1 MVQKTNSFERFWKEL
16 KRRKVVHIITVYV
29 AIAFGILQLVDII
42 GPSLKWPDWTMTF
55 IIVLLCIGF
64 VISVFVSWVYDITPA
79 GLRKTKPVSTFKHVD
94 QTTTS
99 TSGVWKIAT
108 YISAVIIIALI
119 AFNFISRRNLNADI
133 SKLDKS
139 IAVLPFFNE
148 SPVDSNKYF
157 INGIME
163 EILTNLQ
170 KIKDFRVL
178 SRTSTTQYAGADRPT
193 IPEIAK
199 KLGVNYIVEGSG
211 QKYGNN
217 FVLRVQLIAG
227 KKESHLWA
235 KSYNR
240 EIKHTTDIISV
251 QSEIAQLIASEL
263 KATITPEEKQIIE
276 KVPTSNMAALD
287 LYLKANDFLK
297 EYEKSRDISSYNTSF
312 NLYKTALEMDSG
324 FARAYTGLASAYYE
338 RYQSQI
344 EAYFRE
350 NYLDSMLVLTKI
362 ALSFDN
368 KLDEAFYLQGMY
380 YMSKG
385 NFKEALDNFDRA
397 LEINPN
403 YYSAY
408 YSKGYILA
416 YGSSDFVKVID
427 NYHKALDLIRG
438 NERPSV
444 LRNLAYVYM
453 DIGFFEKAKY
463 YLNEAFTLDN
473 NKAANIRYLSYLAF
487 YQGNFEEGLNF
498 ERNLQEIDTTYAS
511 STLMCLGDKD
521 EAYSAAR
528 KMVEYYKKSDELNL
542 QESHRVGFAF
552 WQIGKREEAKN
563 YLNQQIRYCEES
575 IRFDR
580 RLAKTFAAQYDLAA
594 TYAFLGE
601 RGKAYKYLDEINE
614 GITLSLWMKLYMMY
628 DPLFDSIRSEERFQ
642 KILQNMEAKY
652 QAEHERIK
660 KWLEEQGMLN

>member
-1 MVQKTNSFERFWKEL
+1 MAQKLNSFEKFWKEL
-16 KRRKVVHIITVYV
+16 KRRKVVHVITVYAAV
-29 AIAFGILQLVDII
+29 AFVILQLVDIV
-42 GPSLKWPDWTMTF
+42 GQPLRLPDWTTAL

-64 VISVFVSWVYDITPA
+64 IIAIFVSWVYDITPT
-79 GLRKTKPVSTFKHVD
+79 GVKKTKPASAVKHID
-94 QTTTS
+94 QTTTPVS
-99 TSGVWKIAT
+99 SGWKVATITSIV
-108 YISAVIIIALI
+108 VIVALV
-119 AFNFISRRNLNADI
+119 AFNIVTRRNLAEDRI
-133 SKLDKS
+133 GSDKS
-139 IAVLPFFNE
+139 IAVLPFKSLSDDPNNQYLA
-148 SPVDSNKYF
+148 D
-157 INGIME
+157 GMMDA
-163 EILTNLQ
+163 ILLHLS
-170 KIKDFRVL
+170 KIKDLRVL
-178 SRTSTTQYAGADRPT
+178 PRTSVEQYRGTTKVAHDIGQELDVEY
-193 IPEIAK
+193 
-199 KLGVNYIVEGSG
+199 LLEGSF
-211 QKYGNN
+211 QKFGDNAR
-217 FVLRVQLIAG
+217 LIVQLIRAR
-227 KKESHLWA
+227 KESHVWA
-235 KSYNR
+235 NEYNSKWS
-240 EIKHTTDIISV
+240 EVFSV
-251 QSEIAQLIASEL
+251 QSGVAQTIAKELYAS
-263 KATITPEEKQIIE
+263 ITPAEKGLIE
-276 KVPTSNMAALD
+276 KVPTSNMTAYN
-287 LYLKANDFLK
+287 LYLKANDYQK
-297 EYEKSRDISSYNTSF
+297 EYQKTRDLSSYYTAV
-312 NLYKTALEMDSG
+312 NLYKSALEIDS
-324 FARAYTGLASAYYE
+324 AYAKAYTGLAGAYYE

-380 YMSKG
+380 YMAKG

-416 YGSSDFVKVID
+416 NGSSDFVKVID

-453 DIGFFEKAKY
+453 DIGFFEKVKY
-463 YLNEAFTLDN
+463 YLNEAFALDN
-473 NKAANIRYLSYLAF
+473 NKAANIKYLSYLAF
-487 YQGNFEEGLNF
+487 CQGNFEEGLNF

-511 STLMCLGDKD
+511 STLMCLGDKE
-521 EAYSAAR
+521 EAYSVAR

-575 IRFDR
+575 IRLDR

-601 RGKAYKYLDEINE
+601 RGKAYIYLDEINE
-614 GITLSLWMKLYMMY
+614 GITLSLWMKPYMMY

-652 QAEHERIK
+652 QAAHERVR
-660 KWLEEQGMLN
+660 KWLEEQGML